1 MFGISIAGGDE
12 LYYRCNQYA
21 SPKGCMKSKHQGICS
36 VVLSQVELHSD
47 GLLKHWATVTKLL
60 DAKLL

>member
-1 MFGISIAGGDE
+1 MFGISIADGDE

-21 SPKGCMKSKHQGICS
+21 SPKKGCMKSKHQGICS

-47 GLLKHWATVTKLL
+47 GLHRATVTKLL
-60 DAKLL
+60 DVKPF